1 MSKCIIVGCTS
12 GYKSNPEKLHL
23 FSVPKDPQLREKWQ
37 KCIPR
42 QNFVLNNNSHVCE
55 KHFNE
60 GDIIKFWIS
69 GPIKVNNNNN
79 NNLYYLYSQI
89 NSILDTI

>member
-42 QNFVLNNNSHVCE
+42 KNFVLNNNSHVCE

-69 GPIKVNNNNN
+69 GPVKVNNNNN
-79 NNLYYLYSQI
+79 NN
-89 NSILDTI
+89 